1 MNTSNPARYDRPRFE
16 VKPVNVLFNP
26 NKPVLYVMGIEHGAV
41 VCDPKH
47 DRLLKLNSTAIEMW
61 QLLNTGQTETE
72 VAERIVKQYKVDRPR
87 VAEDLHALLEK
98 ISQRGLRVDSYL
110 VTNATE
116 DNSEPI
122 QESSVALPA
131 KGIHESYKPARL
143 LIFWAFLGLTLL
155 DIALALGSFR
165 TLLSRVAAWRTR
177 KAEISDKTVVVAEVC
192 AAVERACV
200 WYPKRALCLQRS
212 AITACLLRNNGV
224 AAQVVIGARPVPFLA
239 HAWVEVDGAV
249 VNDFPRVR
257 QFYQTLTRF

>member
-16 VKPVNVLFNP
+16 VKPANVVLNP
-26 NKPVLYVMGIEHGAV
+26 DKPVLYVMGIEHGAV

-61 QLLNTGQTETE
+61 QLLSTGQTEAGVVKLT
-72 VAERIVKQYKVDRPR
+72 AERYNIDPTRA
-87 VAEDLHALLEK
+87 AEDLRALLEK
-98 ISQRGLRVDSYL
+98 ISQHGLRVNSYL
-110 VTNATE
+110 LTTH
-116 DNSEPI
+116 SEENPQPVHDPFTLHSQDS
-122 QESSVALPA
+122 QEFCQPGRWLILWAL
-131 KGIHESYKPARL
+131 
-143 LIFWAFLGLTLL
+143 LGL
-155 DIALALGSFR
+155 ALVDVILSCGSFR
-165 TLLSRVAAWRTR
+165 TLLSRVAAWRTP
-177 KAEISDKTVVVAEVC
+177 KAEISDKGVVVAEVC

-212 AITACLLRNNGV
+212 AITACLLRSKGI
-224 AAQVVIGARPVPFLA
+224 AARVVIGARPVPFLA